1 MPLRYPTKFSGNTHL
16 SFLVLVLIV
25 QDTPSNILKVLH
37 KARER
42 LDFFEDGLIISL
54 VQYPLLLAIKICL
67 ILLVQIELLID
78 YMLES
83 AACFA
88 IPVKLLGNFLLL
100 KYILALSEHQDID
113 MMHFTGSTRA
123 GVAVAIAS
131 APTVKRVAQE
141 LGGKSANII
150 LDDADIE
157 KAAGAGANHCFMNTG
172 QSCNAPTRM
181 LVSSKNY
188 DRAVE
193 AAAEVANS
201 TVVGSPE
208 DEGVKIGPISNK
220 VQYEKVQRL
229 IQIGIDEGARL
240 VAGGLGRPEGLSEGY
255 FVKPTVFADVTNDMT
270 IAREEIFG
278 PVLSILKYESEDE
291 AIEIAN
297 DTEYG
302 LAGYVQSGDENHA
315 KQVARRI
322 RAGQISI
329 NGGARGP
336 AAPFGGFK
344 TSGNGR
350 EHGISGLM
358 ECLETKA
365 IIGN

>member
-1 MPLRYPTKFSGNTHL
+1 
-16 SFLVLVLIV
+16 
-25 QDTPSNILKVLH
+25 
-37 KARER
+37 
-42 LDFFEDGLIISL
+42 
-54 VQYPLLLAIKICL
+54 
-67 ILLVQIELLID
+67 
-78 YMLES
+78 
-83 AACFA
+83 
-88 IPVKLLGNFLLL
+88 
-100 KYILALSEHQDID
+100 
-113 MMHFTGSTRA
+113 
-123 GVAVAIAS
+123 
-131 APTVKRVAQE
+131 
-141 LGGKSANII
+141 
-150 LDDADIE
+150 
-157 KAAGAGANHCFMNTG
+157 
-172 QSCNAPTRM
+172 M

-188 DRAVE
+188 EKAVE
-193 AAAEVANS
+193 AAAEVANL
-201 TVVGSPE
+201 TIVGSPE

-302 LAGYVQSGDENHA
+302 LAGYVQSGDEDHA
-315 KQVARRI
+315 KQVARKI

-329 NGGARGP
+329 NGGSRGP

-350 EHGISGLM
+350 EHGMSGLM

>member
-1 MPLRYPTKFSGNTHL
+1 
-16 SFLVLVLIV
+16 
-25 QDTPSNILKVLH
+25 
-37 KARER
+37 
-42 LDFFEDGLIISL
+42 
-54 VQYPLLLAIKICL
+54 
-67 ILLVQIELLID
+67 
-78 YMLES
+78 
-83 AACFA
+83 
-88 IPVKLLGNFLLL
+88 
-100 KYILALSEHQDID
+100 
-113 MMHFTGSTRA
+113 
-123 GVAVAIAS
+123 
-131 APTVKRVAQE
+131 
-141 LGGKSANII
+141 
-150 LDDADIE
+150 
-157 KAAGAGANHCFMNTG
+157 
-172 QSCNAPTRM
+172 M

-188 DRAVE
+188 EKAVE
-193 AAAEVANS
+193 AAADVANS

-208 DEGVKIGPISNK
+208 DENVKIGPISNK
-220 VQYEKVQRL
+220 AQYEKVQRL

-240 VAGGLGRPEGLSEGY
+240 VAGGLGRPEGISEGY

-278 PVLSILKYESEDE
+278 PVLSILKYESEDQ

-302 LAGYVQSGDENHA
+302 LAGYVQSGDEDHA
-315 KQVARRI
+315 KQVARKI

-336 AAPFGGFK
+336 SAPFGGFK

-350 EHGISGLM
+350 EHGMSGLM

>member
-1 MPLRYPTKFSGNTHL
+1 M
-16 SFLVLVLIV
+16 I
-25 QDTPSNILKVLH
+25 
-37 KARER
+37 
-42 LDFFEDGLIISL
+42 
-54 VQYPLLLAIKICL
+54 LLARSHIT
-67 ILLVQIELLID
+67 LVC
-78 YMLES
+78 S
-83 AACFA
+83 S
-88 IPVKLLGNFLLL
+88 KLMATISSSVGLANA
-100 KYILALSEHQDID
+100 ILA
-113 MMHFTGSTRA
+113 
-123 GVAVAIAS
+123 
-131 APTVKRVAQE
+131 AP
-141 LGGKSANII
+141 G
-150 LDDADIE
+150 
-157 KAAGAGANHCFMNTG
+157 
-172 QSCNAPTRM
+172 
-181 LVSSKNY
+181 
-188 DRAVE
+188 
-193 AAAEVANS
+193 
-201 TVVGSPE
+201 
-208 DEGVKIGPISNK
+208 
-220 VQYEKVQRL
+220 
-229 IQIGIDEGARL
+229 
-240 VAGGLGRPEGLSEGY
+240 AGGLGRPEGLSEGY

-302 LAGYVQSGDENHA
+302 LAGYVQSGDEDHA

-350 EHGISGLM
+350 EHGMSGLM